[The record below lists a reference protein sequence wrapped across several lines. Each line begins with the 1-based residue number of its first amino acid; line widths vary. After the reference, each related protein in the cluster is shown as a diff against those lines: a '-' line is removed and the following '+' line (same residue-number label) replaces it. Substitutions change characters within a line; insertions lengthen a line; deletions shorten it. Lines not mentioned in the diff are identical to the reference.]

1 MPRRSSAHH
10 VHHHCST
17 HVGPGG
23 PADAPIRRWSAG
35 YTLAHA
41 GRQLRLGPI
50 AFWVVVGT
58 LVVMAVWSI
67 TTATYFAFREDVL
80 TRLIARQTEMQF
92 GYEDR
97 IAELRAHVD
106 RMSSRQLLDQ
116 EQYEQKLEQV
126 LRRQAALESRATAL
140 NALPDPA
147 VTGSIRQPG
156 RSDGTRAAPFKP
168 TPMNDRG
175 AGGAPANRGARLS

>member
-10 VHHHCST
+10 VHHRCST
-17 HVGPGG
+17 YAGRGG
-23 PADAPIRRWSAG
+23 SADVPIRRWSAG
-35 YTLAHA
+35 YTLLHA

-58 LVVMAVWSI
+58 LVVMAGWTL

-80 TRLIARQTEMQF
+80 TRLILRQTDMQY

-116 EQYEQKLEQV
+116 EQCEQKLEQV
-126 LRRQAALESRATAL
+126 LRRQAALESRATAP
-140 NALPDPA
+140 NAHPDPA

-156 RSDGTRAAPFKP
+156 RSEGTRAAPFKP
-168 TPMNDRG
+168 MPMNDRDT
-175 AGGAPANRGARLS
+175 GGAPANRGA